1 MTGLS
6 PSSYVGRCR
15 SVFLNTNERR
25 DKVNYR
31 GRFAHEKETQWIG
44 LGRNSLACSIKCI
57 KCIRSFFLQ
66 VITCTPPKKFI
77 LKVYTTKIIQS
88 YHFSKKNSVLSPQI
102 SVTITFFH
110 LGRWIDIIINCLLA
124 INRKIEI
131 WENNYLDVKGF

>member
-6 PSSYVGRCR
+6 PSSLVGRCR
-15 SVFLNTNERR
+15 SVFCIRTSGET
-25 DKVNYR
+25 KVNYR

-44 LGRNSLACSIKCI
+44 WGRNSLARSIKCI

-102 SVTITFFH
+102 SVTITFFFISVGESI
-110 LGRWIDIIINCLLA
+110 LELTVYSRL
-124 INRKIEI
+124 IEKFKFEKTI
-131 WENNYLDVKGF
+131 S